1 MNAFVTISQPQTTAQ
16 ILAAAIATA
25 ANHSTIH
32 AITIS
37 ETSTAPF
44 ILDEETEP
52 CLDAAGNLCIA
63 MTVKG
68 TDINVYFKTAA
79 HGEIEVSSQDVT
91 PALEP
96 YNDRYYD
103 TSYNAHTVE
112 KDALCCVIQA
122 ESVFVSEGAIFRLT
136 EQQAH
141 RINEALAAH
150 SVDNTPTIH
159 HA

>member
-1 MNAFVTISQPQTTAQ
+1 MSAIVKINQPESPAQ
-16 ILAAAIATA
+16 ILAAALKLAP
-25 ANHSTIH
+25 NYSTH
-32 AITIS
+32 ALTLS

-44 ILDEETEP
+44 VFDEESGV
-52 CLDAAGNLCIA
+52 CLDAAGNLCIS
-63 MTVKG
+63 MIVKN
-68 TDINVYFKTAA
+68 TDISIYFKTAA
-79 HGEIEVSSQDVT
+79 HGEIEVPSQDVT